1 MQRIRFTP
9 DDLARTRVATLG
21 PLAETLFALRLLQAR
36 DTPALFDGWRRRV
49 RPAICSRSLQVA
61 PLFKSGTSLD
71 LVTIVGPVS
80 DHEEAYSGVLGIADA
95 VLAAE
100 LEFISHRSLL
110 PAWTIDLARGDRGA
124 REVLADGV
132 DEAYGAVLAE
142 LWPQVRLHLDA
153 ERARYGQALMAGG
166 VEQLLSGLAPH
177 ARWSSPDLEVLEPRS
192 GDTVGLNGYGL
203 VIVPSAFC
211 WRLEFSWM
219 LGGGPSILF
228 VPALRD
234 AAGARGVLTPAA
246 PPGPAIGT
254 LLGRSRAAVLEVIA
268 SIPGITTGA
277 VANHLALSAA
287 SASQHVS
294 VLRDA
299 GLVASDRFRNTV
311 RHTITDL
318 GEALLGP
325 STVMKR

>member
-1 MQRIRFTP
+1 MQRIRFTSG
-9 DDLARTRVATLG
+9 DLARTGVATFG

-36 DTPALFDGWRRRV
+36 DAPAVFDGWRRRV
-49 RPAICSRSLQVA
+49 RPAMGGRSLQIA
-61 PLFKSGTSLD
+61 PLFKAGTSLD
-71 LVTIVGPVS
+71 LVTIVGPVA
-80 DHEEAYSGVLGIADA
+80 DHEEAHSRVLGVADA

-110 PAWTIDLARGDRGA
+110 PAWTVDLARGDRGA

-132 DEAYGAVLAE
+132 DEGYNAVLAE

-166 VEQLLSGLAPH
+166 VEQLLASLAPH
-177 ARWSSPDLEVLEPRS
+177 ARWSSPDLELFAPRS

-203 VIVPSAFC
+203 LIVPSVFC
-211 WRLEFSWM
+211 WQPEYSWT
-219 LGGGPSILF
+219 LAGGPSILF

-234 AAGARGVLTPAA
+234 PVGARGVLAPSV

-254 LLGRSRAAVLEVIA
+254 LLGRSRAAVLEMIA
-268 SIPGITTGA
+268 ATPGITTGA
-277 VANHLALSAA
+277 VAARLALSAA
-287 SASQHVS
+287 SASQHAT

-299 GLVASDRFRNTV
+299 GLVTSERFRNTV
-311 RHTITDL
+311 RHTVTAL

-325 STVMKR
+325 STVRKR

>member
-1 MQRIRFTP
+1 VQRIRFTP
-9 DDLARTRVATLG
+9 EDLARTGVATLG

-36 DTPALFDGWRRRV
+36 DAPALFDGWRRRV
-49 RPAICSRSLQVA
+49 RPAISGRWLQIA
-61 PLFKSGTSLD
+61 PLFKSGISLD
-71 LVTIVGPVS
+71 LVTIVGSVS
-80 DHEEAYSGVLGIADA
+80 DHEEAHSAVLGIADA

-100 LEFISHRSLL
+100 LEIISHRSLL
-110 PAWTIDLARGDRGA
+110 PAWTVDLARGDRGA

-132 DEAYGAVLAE
+132 DEGYSAVLAE
-142 LWPQVRLHLDA
+142 LWPQIRRHLDA

-166 VEQLLSGLAPH
+166 VEQLFAGLAPH
-177 ARWSSPDLEVLEPRS
+177 ARWSSPDLELLAPRS

-203 VIVPSAFC
+203 VIVPSVFC
-211 WRLEFSWM
+211 WRPEYSWM

-234 AAGARGVLTPAA
+234 PVGARGVLAPTL
-246 PPGPAIGT
+246 PPGPAVGT
-254 LLGRSRAAVLEVIA
+254 LLGRSRAAALEVIA
-268 SIPGITTGA
+268 SAPGITTGA
-277 VANHLALSAA
+277 LATHLALSAA
-287 SASQHVS
+287 SASQHAT

-325 STVMKR
+325 STVTKR